1 MRISI
6 IFFNNGFF
14 IKVTLNLFILFHSS
28 FSDKI
33 VCKNINLYRPIQ
45 FESIIAI
52 RFESVNMFLGGNMQ
66 FNERLKELRKQSNLL
81 QKNVADF
88 LGVSVITIRQ
98 YEQGTR
104 EPNIEKLLKLAAFFN
119 VSLDDLL
126 CFDDFKKVFLIPSDE

>member
-1 MRISI
+1 
-6 IFFNNGFF
+6 
-14 IKVTLNLFILFHSS
+14 
-28 FSDKI
+28 
-33 VCKNINLYRPIQ
+33 
-45 FESIIAI
+45 
-52 RFESVNMFLGGNMQ
+52 MQ

>member
-1 MRISI
+1 
-6 IFFNNGFF
+6 
-14 IKVTLNLFILFHSS
+14 
-28 FSDKI
+28 
-33 VCKNINLYRPIQ
+33 
-45 FESIIAI
+45 
-52 RFESVNMFLGGNMQ
+52 MQ

-126 CFDDFKKVFLIPSDE
+126 CFDDFKKVFSIPSDEY

>member
-1 MRISI
+1 
-6 IFFNNGFF
+6 
-14 IKVTLNLFILFHSS
+14 
-28 FSDKI
+28 
-33 VCKNINLYRPIQ
+33 
-45 FESIIAI
+45 
-52 RFESVNMFLGGNMQ
+52 MQ

-88 LGVSVITIRQ
+88 LGVSVITNSQ

-126 CFDDFKKVFLIPSDE
+126 CFDDFKKVFSTPSDEY